1 MIRTYTE
8 LMKLPTFKERYE
20 YLRIGGTVGQETFGK
35 ERWLNQRFYTSTI
48 WRNFRREIIIRDMG
62 CDLAH
67 PDRPFADGE
76 KIYIHHMNPIQ
87 IESVREIADCLLDP
101 DQVIC
106 TSFNTHQAIHFGDA
120 TLLGIEEPNERTPYD
135 TCPWRLQNGN

>member
-20 YLRIGGTVGQETFGK
+20 YLRIGGTIGHETFGK
-35 ERWLNQRFYTSTI
+35 ERWLNQRFYTSTV
-48 WRNFRREIIIRDMG
+48 WRNFRREIIIRDQG

-67 PDRPFADGE
+67 PDRPFITGE

-87 IESVREIADCLLDP
+87 IEDVRNIADCLLDP

-106 TSFNTHQAIHFGDA
+106 TSFNTHQAIHFGDES
-120 TLLGIEEPNERTPYD
+120 LLGIEEPIERTLYD
-135 TCPWRLQNGN
+135 TCPWRL